1 MNNEKRLRKKS
12 LFLCILLVKQ
22 KSFMG
27 YVYLIEDPHSN
38 TFKIGVTRNKNSA
51 RISALQTGN
60 SSKLKLL
67 YIYKTEYPFR
77 LETMLH
83 TKFKDK
89 HILNEWYELD
99 IDDIQNFEQTC
110 DQLNNIIISL
120 KDNYF
125 FSKKLK

>member
-1 MNNEKRLRKKS
+1 MEKHNH
-12 LFLCILLVKQ
+12 V
-22 KSFMG
+22 G

-38 TFKIGVTRNKNSA
+38 TFKIGVTRNKNST
-51 RISALQTGN
+51 RINALQTGN

-67 YIYKTEYPFR
+67 YIYRTEYPFR

-83 TKFKDK
+83 MKFKDK
-89 HILNEWYELD
+89 RILNEWYELD

-125 FSKKLK
+125 FGKKLK